1 MTRNCATGK
10 EVHMNE
16 YGEILTRLARI
27 EGRLD
32 GIEKLSE
39 RVRNLEIWQSWLKGA
54 WAALVT
60 AWLYLCRQAIGK

>member
-1 MTRNCATGK
+1 MGTAQTGK

-27 EGRLD
+27 EGRLE

-39 RVRNLEIWQSWLKGA
+39 RVGKLEMWQSWLKGA

-60 AWLYLCRQAIGK
+60 AWIYLYRQAIGK